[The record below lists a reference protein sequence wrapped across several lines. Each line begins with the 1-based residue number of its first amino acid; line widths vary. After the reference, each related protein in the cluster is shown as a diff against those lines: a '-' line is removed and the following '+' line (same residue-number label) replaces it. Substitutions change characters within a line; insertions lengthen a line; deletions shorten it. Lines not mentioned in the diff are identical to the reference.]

1 MRYTVIRRVVA
12 GERNRTSPSHG
23 RIFIRA
29 LVCTAL
35 RPLLETSVLTQDPS
49 LFQFVGVRRVCLC
62 LPLPPVC
69 VLPLCVLR
77 QRAHIFI
84 IFSRCEQTRFSC
96 AIVPIMTNW
105 RGRRAPERQ
114 RAFAML
120 YLLTP
125 YLLFCSVAVPSCSA
139 SCSLSCVKKAQT
151 DRTEIDTSLSSTS
164 TGNSHALPPASDPLV
179 PASFL
184 SLTEEGAA
192 VVREQEVLPKDE
204 TRETDAE
211 TKGEAGEKSQNSACD
226 LSGAGVPPCCSN
238 SSCRNGPELS
248 STTQS
253 HQNLLTATPLHS
265 SERPSEALPTSH
277 RSLEAVDSSYVPRK
291 RQGEITQSAN
301 NDAAE
306 KSGGQAEVVVSSHSH
321 FSKQTSGDFEKG
333 DKPQTV
339 EDARKHLPPSGEEIE
354 DASSLKTAPSPATNV
369 TQQSNVE
376 SAAHEIQ
383 SGKQGSRQQS
393 AAALAEKADTASTVD
408 EKADKP
414 ADDGPKEELRS
425 SEKRFMQVTSPSA
438 KDKKSPV
445 LAESGTKTEG
455 GSMAGNE
462 AFQTPQAE
470 NDPPASSY
478 PSSGGGFSMPL
489 WVLMVSIVGV
499 IAVAVVGLLV
509 MFLFLRNHRT
519 RQRKK
524 QEAKL
529 MLRRMIRSNSIPTP
543 ELVSR
548 YAREM
553 RAEDDFGSGE
563 SGCSQS
569 QTGDGTAPL
578 PPSDG
583 VPGTP
588 KKRCRGSKAYFIKVV
603 KLPFRSRREVSSA
616 EQAASPGET
625 LERSLSTSSSLSHT
639 KPAASVPDE
648 SLPSVS
654 DPRTVSSGGLPSG
667 WKKVENTL
675 GFFAS
680 FSSRDGIAD
689 IPLSPAG
696 MFDVPEVRHEF
707 ASTPSPQEAKRG
719 RNKWV
724 VVARH
729 QHLLHAPAQSLST
742 LRSDRDDACCDRPTW
757 TSDVSDDPGSG
768 GAGGLDP
775 SQGWS
780 SDIPSHMMQ
789 TAIHRETE
797 VIDEDAIV
805 EFDAT
810 VPLENTDEGD
820 GEVETDSRQGVATQT

>member
-1 MRYTVIRRVVA
+1 
-12 GERNRTSPSHG
+12 
-23 RIFIRA
+23 
-29 LVCTAL
+29 
-35 RPLLETSVLTQDPS
+35 
-49 LFQFVGVRRVCLC
+49 
-62 LPLPPVC
+62 
-69 VLPLCVLR
+69 
-77 QRAHIFI
+77 
-84 IFSRCEQTRFSC
+84 
-96 AIVPIMTNW
+96 MTNW

-120 YLLTP
+120 YLLAP
-125 YLLFCSVAVPSCSA
+125 YFLFCSVAVPSCSA

-179 PASFL
+179 HASFL
-184 SLTEEGAA
+184 SLTEEGTAI
-192 VVREQEVLPKDE
+192 VRGQEVLPKDE

-211 TKGEAGEKSQNSACD
+211 TRGEAGEKSQNSACD
-226 LSGAGVPPCCSN
+226 LSGAGTSPCCSK
-238 SSCRNGPELS
+238 SSCRNGSEGSNTKQPD
-248 STTQS
+248 
-253 HQNLLTATPLHS
+253 QNLLTARATPLHS
-265 SERPSEALPTSH
+265 SERPSEGLPTSH

-291 RQGEITQSAN
+291 GQGEIAQPAN

-306 KSGGQAEVVVSSHSH
+306 KSRGQAEVVVSSYSHS
-321 FSKQTSGDFEKG
+321 SEQTSGDFEKG
-333 DKPQTV
+333 DMPQTV

-354 DASSLKTAPSPATNV
+354 DASSLKIVPSPAKNV

-393 AAALAEKADTASTVD
+393 VVALAEKADTASTVD
-408 EKADKP
+408 EKADRP
-414 ADDGPKEELRS
+414 AHEGRKEELRS

-438 KDKKSPV
+438 KDKKSPA

-455 GSMAGNE
+455 GSMERNE
-462 AFQTPQAE
+462 AFQKPQAE
-470 NDPPASSY
+470 NGPPASSS
-478 PSSGGGFSMPL
+478 PSSGRGFSMPL
-489 WVLMVSIVGV
+489 WVLMVSIVGF
-499 IAVAVVGLLV
+499 IAVAAVGLV
-509 MFLFLRNHRT
+509 VVFLFLRNHRT

-529 MLRRMIRSNSIPTP
+529 MLRRMIRSNSVPTP

-553 RAEDDFGSGE
+553 RAEDGFGSGE
-563 SGCSQS
+563 SGCCQS
-569 QTGDGTAPL
+569 QTSGGTAPL

-588 KKRCRGSKAYFIKVV
+588 KKRFRGSKAEFIKVV
-603 KLPFRSRREVSSA
+603 KLPFRSRRKVHSA
-616 EQAASPGET
+616 EQPASPGET

-648 SLPSVS
+648 SLASVS
-654 DPRTVSSGGLPSG
+654 NPRTVSSGGLPSG
-667 WKKVENTL
+667 WKKVENSL

-680 FSSRDGIAD
+680 FSARDGIAD

-696 MFDVPEVRHEF
+696 VFDVPEVRHEF
-707 ASTPSPQEAKRG
+707 ASTPSPQEAKRD

-724 VVARH
+724 VVASH
-729 QHLLHAPAQSLST
+729 QHLLHTPAQNLRT

-757 TSDVSDDPGSG
+757 ASDVSNDPG

-810 VPLENTDEGD
+810 VPLENTDEGE
-820 GEVETDSRQGVATQT
+820 GEVETDTRQGVATQT